1 MATGRPTRSNRRRVH
16 LTPPS
21 NIPKT
26 SSTIHGAPKKAAPAK
41 PTSRPASSQALPNVP
56 SGSPERTPHLK
67 TKKASL
73 KMDATARTR
82 LAGEAG
88 LLTRSTQSS
97 RGSGGVINARLARGC
112 MKMAGSLRGATG
124 GGKGSHRTGGESTKT
139 IPQQKESTLQSGN
152 RATANASSKAE
163 FVCEGEG
170 KSCEEEEE
178 EVLEEQVTTQRGR
191 KRCKENQEAIQEAS
205 MANGR
210 YFLHSVVIP
219 EKDRSFLA
227 GRKKTVTSRAKI
239 TKDTKIMEAPHKR
252 RRSAV
257 EKGGGG
263 T

>member
-1 MATGRPTRSNRRRVH
+1 M
-16 LTPPS
+16 
-21 NIPKT
+21 
-26 SSTIHGAPKKAAPAK
+26 
-41 PTSRPASSQALPNVP
+41 
-56 SGSPERTPHLK
+56 
-67 TKKASL
+67 
-73 KMDATARTR
+73 
-82 LAGEAG
+82 
-88 LLTRSTQSS
+88 
-97 RGSGGVINARLARGC
+97 
-112 MKMAGSLRGATG
+112 
-124 GGKGSHRTGGESTKT
+124 
-139 IPQQKESTLQSGN
+139 
-152 RATANASSKAE
+152 
-163 FVCEGEG
+163 
-170 KSCEEEEE
+170 
-178 EVLEEQVTTQRGR
+178 EEQVTTQRGR